1 LMLLKDH
8 INLPG
13 LAGLHPLIGPNDEQ
27 VGPRF
32 PGMAQTYDRHL
43 RETARSVALMNKI
56 PLREGVYLAVAGPS
70 FETPAE
76 IRMLRGWG
84 AQAVGMSTVH
94 EVIVARHAG
103 MRVLA
108 ISSITNVAIDAND
121 TTLETNHEEVLETGK
136 LVVPRL
142 MALLRGVLR
151 ALPA

>member
-1 LMLLKDH
+1 
-8 INLPG
+8 
-13 LAGLHPLIGPNDEQ
+13 
-27 VGPRF
+27 
-32 PGMAQTYDRHL
+32 
-43 RETARSVALMNKI
+43 
-56 PLREGVYLAVAGPS
+56 
-70 FETPAE
+70 
-76 IRMLRGWG
+76 
-84 AQAVGMSTVH
+84 MSTVH